1 MQSWPSEPKR
11 LVRFAWILFVLAAL
25 AACASLPSVGRL
37 PDHRKPVQVVG
48 PSGVLSHER
57 SQAVVGTLET
67 DEPGAA
73 FFKRHLEVEQAVS
86 EAPLLIGNATRL
98 LADGP
103 STYSAM
109 LHAIANAR
117 LYIHME
123 SYIFDDDWVG
133 EEFAQA
139 LIDAHKRGVEVALMV
154 DSFGALGESQPMFNR
169 MRDNGIKLVFF
180 NPINPFESKVA
191 WSPDQRNHRKLMVV
205 DGREGFL
212 GGINI
217 SSVYESAPAGAFG
230 SGPSNGGSGGPSH
243 AAKTPDEAPWRDTH
257 LQVNGPAVAQIDRVF
272 MAAWKQQLGAPI
284 AERTW
289 LGETSVQGDSIVRII
304 ASDPRKKNGF
314 TIYLTLM
321 SALQSAQ
328 HSIHITMAYFIPNAA
343 FVQALADAAK
353 RGVDVTLVLPG
364 FTDSSLVLDAG
375 QANYDVLLRAG
386 VKLYERRDALLHAK
400 TVVIDGVWSTVG
412 SSNMDWRSFTL
423 NYEINAVVLG
433 PAFGAQMEALFAEDV
448 KAAVRIDPRIWAQ
461 RGLPVRFMDSFSSLF
476 EHWM

>member
-1 MQSWPSEPKR
+1 MQSRAFEPKR
-11 LVRFAWILFVLAAL
+11 LAGFAWVLVAL
-25 AACASLPSVGRL
+25 WSLVGCASLPSADHLQDQKVSVQAVGASGRL
-37 PDHRKPVQVVG
+37 SGEASRDVVRK
-48 PSGVLSHER
+48 
-57 SQAVVGTLET
+57 LEL

-73 FFKRHLEVEQAVS
+73 FFKRHLGVEEGVS
-86 EAPLLIGNATRL
+86 DARLVTGNATRL

-103 STYSAM
+103 STFAAM
-109 LHAIANAR
+109 LNAIANSR
-117 LYIHME
+117 HYIHME

-154 DSFGALGESQPMFNR
+154 DSFGALGESQTMFNR
-169 MRDNGIKLVFF
+169 MRDNDIKLTFF
-180 NPINPFESKVA
+180 NPLNPFESNVA
-191 WSPDQRNHRKLMVV
+191 WSPDQRNHRKLLVV
-205 DGREGFL
+205 DGREGFV
-212 GGINI
+212 GGINV
-217 SSVYESAPAGAFG
+217 SSVYESSPA
-230 SGPSNGGSGGPSH
+230 SSHGGPSG
-243 AAKTPDEAPWRDTH
+243 ARKPPDEEPWRDTH
-257 LQVNGPAVAQIDRVF
+257 LQINGPAVTQIDGIF
-272 MAAWKQQLGAPI
+272 MAGWKQQRGAPI
-284 AERTW
+284 AERAR
-289 LGETSVQGDSIVRII
+289 LGEITPAGDTIVRII

-314 TIYLTLM
+314 TVYLTLM

-343 FVQALADAAK
+343 FVRALADAAK

-375 QANYDVLLRAG
+375 QANYDALLNAG
-386 VKLYERRDALLHAK
+386 VKIYERRDALLHAK

-423 NYEINAVVLG
+423 NYEVNAIVLG

-448 KAAVRIDPRIWAQ
+448 KAAVRVAPKIWAQ
-461 RGLPVRFMDSFSSLF
+461 RRLPVRFMDGFSSLF